1 MISTVEE
8 RHLNLPGVNLPDIAF
23 AATLAG
29 ETTLQLAQQLHLVMP
44 YKTAGFV
51 GDVLFWKMHALSA
64 LSEFDVISKNA
75 TT

>member
-51 GDVLFWKMHALSA
+51 GDVLF
-64 LSEFDVISKNA
+64 
-75 TT
+75 